1 MNALAPAM
9 SDMEVFKTLDEDFL
23 SILSELDLIIEKTW
37 IEKTV

>member
-9 SDMEVFKTLDEDFL
+9 SDMEVFKNLDEDFL